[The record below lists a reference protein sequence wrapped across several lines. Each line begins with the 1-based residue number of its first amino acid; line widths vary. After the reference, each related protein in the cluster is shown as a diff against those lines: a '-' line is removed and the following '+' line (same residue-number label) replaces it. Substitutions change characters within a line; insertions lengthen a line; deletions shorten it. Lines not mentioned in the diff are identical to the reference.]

1 MPCSAV
7 WRGSRRS
14 MDTNRCHRA
23 SEYALQSRKMAIA
36 LPDELQEVTVSAMPP
51 NQRQINAKPTP
62 TQRQPLVTPQPAP
75 HHGPSATRPAS
86 RRTILPNLNAKRV
99 NTVIPAS
106 ENNRGDV
113 PEEDEGGCLSQSRT
127 NRPQFPFLKQSF
139 RSASK
144 ADFS

>member
-1 MPCSAV
+1 MVGRCSSVIFLLIIARANVPWSAV

-23 SEYALQSRKMAIA
+23 TEYALQSRKMAIA

-51 NQRQINAKPTP
+51 
-62 TQRQPLVTPQPAP
+62 TQLYHRHAPACHAPARPAP
-75 HHGPSATRPAS
+75 RPLRHVPSASRPAS
-86 RRTILPNLNAKRV
+86 HRTIRPNLNAKRV

-113 PEEDEGGCLSQSRT
+113 PEEDEGGCLFAK
-127 NRPQFPFLKQSF
+127 PYK
-139 RSASK
+139 
-144 ADFS
+144 